1 MTEAERQE
9 MRTIYRDAADKTAQ
23 LGILVDMY
31 QVSVEE
37 AAEVCGCEVPA
48 ALQRFKP
55 VRLGQKAPRGARIPP
70 EEKRQAVAE
79 VMAGK
84 PAVEIADRFG
94 VQVTAVKSWVRQAKR
109 AGQEEY
115 MKKDKEQNLQEAA
128 ERREKK
134 AADLAAKKAEAEAAC
149 ARLEAE
155 NESLRKAM
163 DLQGKV
169 AEDAQARIRELEDL
183 KEALY
188 SSLREKEEERD
199 AAAAEA
205 DRVKAGLVELT
216 LRYLVVS

>member
-1 MTEAERQE
+1 MTEAERQD
-9 MRTIYRDAADKTAQ
+9 MRALYRDAADKTAQ

-55 VRLGQKAPRGARIPP
+55 VRLRQKAWARIPP

-94 VQVTAVKSWVRQAKR
+94 VQVAAVKNWVRQAKR
-109 AGQEEY
+109 DGQEEREVV
-115 MKKDKEQNLQEAA
+115 KTETQERADRELQTAQRRTEQALKTAQEKVA
-128 ERREKK
+128 
-134 AADLAAKKAEAEAAC
+134 AEAAC

-155 NESLRKAM
+155 KTELTEANAELKAENGRLRTA
-163 DLQGKV
+163 
-169 AEDAQARIRELEDL
+169 
-183 KEALY
+183 
-188 SSLREKEEERD
+188 
-199 AAAAEA
+199 
-205 DRVKAGLVELT
+205 LVEMT
-216 LRYLVVS
+216 MRFVGC

>member
-109 AGQEEY
+109 AGQEEREVV
-115 MKKDKEQNLQEAA
+115 KTETQERADRELQTAQRRTEQALKTAQEKVA
-128 ERREKK
+128 
-134 AADLAAKKAEAEAAC
+134 AEAAC

-155 NESLRKAM
+155 KTELTEANAELKAENERLRTA
-163 DLQGKV
+163 
-169 AEDAQARIRELEDL
+169 
-183 KEALY
+183 
-188 SSLREKEEERD
+188 
-199 AAAAEA
+199 
-205 DRVKAGLVELT
+205 LVEMT
-216 LRYLVVS
+216 MRFVGC

>member
-55 VRLGQKAPRGARIPP
+55 VRLGQKALRGARIPP

-79 VMAGK
+79 VIAGNVS
-84 PAVEIADRFG
+84 ALEIAERFG
-94 VQVTAVKSWVRQAKR
+94 VQVSAVRNWVRK
-109 AGQEEY
+109 
-115 MKKDKEQNLQEAA
+115 
-128 ERREKK
+128 
-134 AADLAAKKAEAEAAC
+134 AKKARQEEREMVKTETQERADRELQTAQRRTEQALKTAQEKVAAEAAC

-155 NESLRKAM
+155 KTELTEANAELKAENGRLRTA
-163 DLQGKV
+163 
-169 AEDAQARIRELEDL
+169 
-183 KEALY
+183 
-188 SSLREKEEERD
+188 
-199 AAAAEA
+199 
-205 DRVKAGLVELT
+205 LVEMT
-216 LRYLVVS
+216 MRFVGC